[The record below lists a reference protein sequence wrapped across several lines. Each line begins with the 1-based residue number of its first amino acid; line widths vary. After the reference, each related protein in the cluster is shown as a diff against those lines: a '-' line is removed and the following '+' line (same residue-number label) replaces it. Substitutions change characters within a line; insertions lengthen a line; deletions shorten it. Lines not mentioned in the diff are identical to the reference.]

1 MLLVQGTYF
10 VNHWSN
16 PSKQITPPTFW
27 LCTWQRVETNK
38 EKTLL
43 QVLAHFAN
51 LHPFWTLRFKHYSC
65 LYHRFAVVCMC
76 PPLLAFA
83 WIGWNPSNL
92 LESFSCTHS
101 CLSIIFFFCFLFLPW
116 VMTRDAEFYFSVPSP
131 TLGSATFLFLA
142 SGSLLYFD
150 FIFNLKECYS

>member
-16 PSKQITPPTFW
+16 PSKQITLPTFW
-27 LCTWQRVETNK
+27 LCTWQRVKTNK

-51 LHPFWTLRFKHYSC
+51 LHSFWTLRFKQYSC
-65 LYHRFAVVCMC
+65 LYHRFAVVCLC
-76 PPLLAFA
+76 PPPFQLLHELVETYLTY
-83 WIGWNPSNL
+83 WKVCHVPTVVSQY
-92 LESFSCTHS
+92 
-101 CLSIIFFFCFLFLPW
+101 FFFLFLPW
-116 VMTRDAEFYFSVPSP
+116 VMTRDSEFYFSVPSP
-131 TLGSATFLFLA
+131 ALGSATFLFLA